1 MVSKKR
7 EAMTKE
13 EGEEA
18 ISKQATETEFHIM
31 IITLDRL
38 FEFCDLC
45 R

>member
-18 ISKQATETEFHIM
+18 ISKQATETEFHN
-31 IITLDRL
+31 
-38 FEFCDLC
+38 
-45 R
+45 